1 MGNKLKVIWQV
12 LTKNDWIV
20 VRYEVKDKIG
30 LPFDLYLPQG
40 FVATYKSDEV
50 IVRKVK

>member
-1 MGNKLKVIWQV
+1 M
-12 LTKNDWIV
+12 LTKNDWIL
-20 VRYEVKDKIG
+20 VRYEVKDSIG